1 MTNHVGTSID
11 GAPIGSALLQALRA
25 HARMGTELLTAAG
38 VTPPHEIVLLYLHE
52 HGPVPQTDLVHYL
65 ARDRSTVTATLQAME
80 RAGLVVRTPSPT
92 DRRAMVVE
100 MTPAGAEAAP
110 RAKEAWQE
118 LERRTVANLSE
129 SRRRDL
135 LAALE
140 TVRDTLNDV
149 RPSAD
154 HRRPDGR

>member
-1 MTNHVGTSID
+1 M
-11 GAPIGSALLQALRA
+11 
-25 HARMGTELLTAAG
+25 
-38 VTPPHEIVLLYLHE
+38 
-52 HGPVPQTDLVHYL
+52 PQTDLVHYL